1 MKELESQAQGDVTID
16 QVKAFFPEIPK
27 DSQKFILT
35 LFNNSENVVSFTFL
49 HTWFVSDLSEDV
61 VYHGSVLKLKTK
73 RCAYVIA
80 YYNAANESADDAVDE
95 TVTRSTLI
103 VDALFGDLVPLV

>member
-1 MKELESQAQGDVTID
+1 M
-16 QVKAFFPEIPK
+16 
-27 DSQKFILT
+27 T
-35 LFNNSENVVSFTFL
+35 LFNNSVDVVSLTFL

-61 VYHGSVLKLKTK
+61 VYHGSVLELKKTK

-103 VDALFGDLVPLV
+103 VDTLFGDLGPLV